1 MVWNVKHQPCLGHTV
16 ILNIII
22 SIYVLDSSNYQ
33 LKRQLLRSSLRGC
46 LNQRSCSWI
55 ITTSEP
61 RLASI
66 CIYWLTEVSLQ
77 SHSIRDGSAHMMLSA
92 LSWKHQ
98 KKKTLSSN
106 HFFTR
111 RPGFG
116 LMLILFNGEKEQNPV
131 TLVQSYRWAAE
142 ERLTTSAGCL
152 FEAERCCRAA
162 HEQPCNHL
170 LMKAG
175 EFQWT
180 ISATRVSN
188 KTATLLG
195 YCVVSSKIE
204 NWGVKV
210 FNGQLYC
217 IFI

>member
-1 MVWNVKHQPCLGHTV
+1 MLWNVKNQPCFCHNV

-22 SIYVLDSSNYQ
+22 SIYVLDSSSYR

-46 LNQRSCSWI
+46 LNQRSCTWI

-92 LSWKHQ
+92 LSCKH
-98 KKKTLSSN
+98 KKKKKLSSN

-111 RPGFG
+111 RRGFG
-116 LMLILFNGEKEQNPV
+116 LMLILFNGEKEWNPV

-142 ERLTTSAGCL
+142 ERLKMSAGCL
-152 FEAERCCRAA
+152 FEAQRRRRAA
-162 HEQPCNHL
+162 HEQPYNHL

-180 ISATRVSN
+180 ISSTCVSN
-188 KTATLLG
+188 KAAVLLG
-195 YCVVSSKIE
+195 YCVVASKIE
-204 NWGVKV
+204 KWGI
-210 FNGQLYC
+210 N
-217 IFI
+217 